1 MMKMQ
6 LKSPLFILIVLVCHS
21 VVFSQDIHFTTVN
34 PPKDQPWSGIVDIT
48 QDPQGYLWFAAF
60 NGLYKYDG
68 HQYTFYQH
76 ESSNPNSLAFSRTE
90 SVFADKNGMIW
101 IGTYGA
107 GLDRFDP
114 AKNVFTHYRHQANN
128 AGSLGCDTVTA
139 ILQDREGILWLG
151 TMRGVEKFD
160 LKTQKFEH
168 FINNPKDKASLSN
181 NQVRIIYEDRQGIIW
196 IGTGS
201 AFNADNLNNS
211 GGLNRLNKTT
221 GKFTRYLHD
230 ANDKHSLID
239 NRVRAIFEDSSGT
252 FWVGTA
258 GDGLH
263 TMDRKKGSFERHQY
277 DPAHPEKLSR
287 PPIKKNI
294 TYADDHITF
303 IKEDISGK
311 IWIGTFQGGINVYD
325 PLTQRTQW
333 YGDDPKSKERIVSNE
348 FWNAYKTRDGIIWIT
363 PWQTTDFY
371 KISPYQT
378 KLPHNHIGK
387 TVYAVM
393 DDSLN
398 SLWIGT
404 NSGLIHQFGGNKEE
418 TFYMDKNFSSE
429 KNPIYDIKTG
439 DENKLWL
446 ATQQGLYQFDPISKT
461 FTAYHHEKNIS
472 NSLNTDSTYCIKK
485 GIDGKLWIGTY
496 YGLDLMDTKS
506 KTFKHF
512 LNNPKDSTTISNN
525 IINAIETDKNNNL
538 WIGTA
543 NGLNKLDN
551 TARYFKR
558 YLSHDGVIYCILN
571 DSQGNLFVGT
581 NNGILKY
588 DKNTDN
594 FLIFNTEIKSV
605 YGMTEDHE
613 HNLWLNTNKGITK
626 LNVQNNELNVYGINQ
641 GVNEALMYQL
651 GYTRKDGQIVEGD
664 TSGYFAFYPDKLF
677 HRTPPPITIINK
689 FLLADIQVT
698 PSIRG
703 VLSKPLL
710 DTKKINLNHNQ
721 GTFSFGF
728 NIIDYIEEGDIRSFY
743 MLENYDSQW
752 RNSGSDETAN
762 YYNIPPGNYTFKVKS
777 INSDGQISEKRID
790 VIISS
795 PWWQTWWAYLLF
807 GFMFA
812 GSIWAFIYYR
822 SLSLIKEKR
831 VLEHKVRIRTKE
843 VMQQKGEIEAQR
855 DNLERAFE
863 ELKTTQRQLIQSE
876 KMASLGELTAGIA
889 HEIQNPLNFVNNF
902 SEVNTELIDEM
913 QTEIDKGNLGEVKA
927 IAVDIKENQQKIN
940 AHGKRA
946 DSIVKGMLLHSRANN
961 STREPTDINKLTDEY
976 LRLSYHGLR
985 AKDMNFNAN
994 LLTSFDPKLP
1004 FVNLVRQDIGRVLL
1018 NLFNN
1023 AFYAVIQKKKT
1034 TEADYKLVVE
1044 ATTMAKDHY
1053 IEIRVKDNGNGI
1065 PEAIKDKIM
1074 QPFFTTKPT
1083 GEGTGLGL
1091 SLSYDIVVKGY
1102 GGKID
1107 INTKEG
1113 EYAEFIVS
1121 LPV

>member
-1 MMKMQ
+1 MMKML
-6 LKSPLFILIVLVCHS
+6 LKSPLFILIVLVCHN

-34 PPKDQPWSGIVDIT
+34 PPKDQPWSGILDMT

-90 SVFADKNGMIW
+90 SVFADKNGIIW

-114 AKNVFTHYRHQANN
+114 TKNTFTHYRHQPNN
-128 AGSLGCDTVTA
+128 TSSLGCDTVTA
-139 ILQDREGILWLG
+139 IIQDREGIFWLG
-151 TMRGVEKFD
+151 TMRGLEKFD

-168 FINNPKDKASLSN
+168 FIHNLKDKASLSN
-181 NQVRIIYEDRQGIIW
+181 DQVRKIYEDRQGIIW
-196 IGTGS
+196 VGTGS
-201 AFNADNLNNS
+201 AFNADNLDNG

-221 GKFTRYLHD
+221 GKFKRYLHD
-230 ANDKHSLID
+230 ANDNHSLVD
-239 NRVRAIFEDSSGT
+239 NRVRAIFEDSQGI

-263 TMDRKKGSFERHQY
+263 TMDRKKGSFERHSY

-287 PPIKKNI
+287 PPLKNKFA
-294 TYADDHITF
+294 YADDHITF
-303 IKEDISGK
+303 INEDISGK

-325 PLTQRTQW
+325 PLTQKIKW
-333 YGDDPKSKERIVSNE
+333 YGNDPKNNEKIPSNE
-348 FWNAYKTRDGIIWIT
+348 FWNAYETRDGIIWIA
-363 PWQTTDFY
+363 PWQMTDFY
-371 KISPYQT
+371 KINPYQT

-387 TVYAVM
+387 TVYSLM

-404 NSGLIHQFGGNKEE
+404 NTGLIHQYGGNKEQ
-418 TFYMDKNFSSE
+418 TFYMDKNLPSV
-429 KNPIYDIKTG
+429 KNPIYDIKTD

-446 ATQQGLYQFDPISKT
+446 TTQQGLYQFDPISKT
-461 FTAYHHEKNIS
+461 FTAYHHQKNNS
-472 NSLNTDSTYCIKK
+472 NSLITDSTYCIKK
-485 GIDGKLWIGTY
+485 GIGGKLWIGTY
-496 YGLDLMDTKS
+496 NGLDLMDIKS

-512 LNNPKDSTTISNN
+512 LNNPKDSTSISNN
-525 IINAIETDKNNNL
+525 IINAIETDQNNNV

-543 NGLNKLDN
+543 NGLNKLES
-551 TARYFKR
+551 TTTYFKR
-558 YLSHDGVIYCILN
+558 YLSNDGVIYCILN
-571 DSQGNLFVGT
+571 DSQGNLFIGT

-588 DKNTDN
+588 SKNTDN
-594 FLIFNTEIKSV
+594 FSIYNTEIKSV

-613 HNLWLNTNKGITK
+613 HNLWLNTNNGITK
-626 LNVQNNELNVYGINQ
+626 LNVKNNELNIYGINQ
-641 GVNEALMYQL
+641 GVNEAVMYQL
-651 GYTRKDGQIVEGD
+651 GYTRKDGQIVAGD
-664 TSGYFAFYPDKLF
+664 TSGYFAFYPDKLL
-677 HRTPPPITIINK
+677 HRTPPPVTIINK
-689 FLLADIQVT
+689 FFLADIPVT
-698 PSIRG
+698 PSMGGI
-703 VLSKPLL
+703 LSKPLL
-710 DTKKINLNHNQ
+710 DTKKIYLNSNQ

-728 NIIDYIEEGDIRSFY
+728 NTIDYVEDEDIRSFY
-743 MLENYDSQW
+743 MLENYDSKW
-752 RNSGSDETAN
+752 RSAGLDETAN
-762 YYNIPPGNYTFKVKS
+762 YYNIPPGNYIFKVKS
-777 INSDGQISEKRID
+777 INSDGQITEKHIG
-790 VIISS
+790 VIISP
-795 PWWQTWWAYLLF
+795 PWWQSWWAYLLF
-807 GFMFA
+807 GCLFA

-843 VMQQKGEIEAQR
+843 VMHQKGEIEAQR
-855 DNLERAFE
+855 DNLKRAFE
-863 ELKTTQRQLIQSE
+863 ELKNTQRQLIQSE

-913 QTEIDKGNLGEVKA
+913 QTEIDKGNMCEVKA
-927 IAVDIKENQQKIN
+927 IATDIKENQQKIST
-940 AHGKRA
+940 HGKRA
-946 DSIVKGMLLHSRANN
+946 DSIVKGMLQHSRANN
-961 STREPTDINKLTDEY
+961 STREPTDINKLADEF

-985 AKDMNFNAN
+985 AKDKDFNAD

-1004 FVNLVRQDIGRVLL
+1004 FVNLVQQDIGRVLL

-1023 AFYAVIQKKKT
+1023 AFYELIQKKKNT
-1034 TEADYKLVVE
+1034 GADYRPAVE
-1044 ATTMAKDHY
+1044 ATTMVKDDH

-1065 PEAIKDKIM
+1065 PEAIKEKIM
-1074 QPFFTTKPT
+1074 QPFFTTKPP

-1113 EYAEFIVS
+1113 EYSEFIVS